1 MAQGRLRF
9 IIALGLLTSC
19 VGTAGTYA
27 QSSADPAKDVVYV
40 AGTRDNAVFV
50 VDGRSEALITSIDV
64 GVRPIYVAFTPN
76 GRFAYVTNNGDPN
89 EPTPGTVTVIDA
101 ILHVPLKTITVGIL
115 PTGVAATPDGRFV
128 YVGNYGSGTVSVIST
143 LSDRVV
149 GTIDV
154 GPGPDGVTITP
165 DGRQAY
171 VANLGSNSISV
182 IDVAS
187 NTVVSTIATG
197 GAAPREI
204 AFTPDGAF
212 AYVTHIFSNDIAVID
227 TRSQTLVSKVQ
238 VGTFH
243 DGIAHRPD
251 APQVYAVSNGTTVAG
266 APLTIIDTVTNTVVD
281 QRPVGR
287 LLFDIAFSDDG
298 SRAYISGEDL
308 YVLDVATTSV
318 VATIPAGG
326 VGVAVRPVLP
336 QVNDLTSLVVD
347 TTACCADS
355 QFTISATFT
364 NTSTSSIG
372 VPFFDVVT
380 LTGDNVLDNADHA
393 PAGVGATL
401 TPDVGDDAV
410 LSPGESCTVRFVI
423 RLATRNPFQFFV
435 NVRGQPR

>member
-89 EPTPGTVTVIDA
+89 EPAPGTVTVIDA
-101 ILHVPLKTITVGIL
+101 ILHVPLKTITVGVL

-243 DGIAHRPD
+243 DGIAHRARRASGLRRQQRHDGRGCP
-251 APQVYAVSNGTTVAG
+251 
-266 APLTIIDTVTNTVVD
+266 VD
-281 QRPVGR
+281 YHRYHHEYTRRCSGPSGGC
-287 LLFDIAFSDDG
+287 LFDIAFSDDG
-298 SRAYISGEDL
+298 SRAYRLGRRHL
-308 YVLDVATTSV
+308 RA
-318 VATIPAGG
+318 
-326 VGVAVRPVLP
+326 RR
-336 QVNDLTSLVVD
+336 
-347 TTACCADS
+347 
-355 QFTISATFT
+355 
-364 NTSTSSIG
+364 
-372 VPFFDVVT
+372 
-380 LTGDNVLDNADHA
+380 GD
-393 PAGVGATL
+393 
-401 TPDVGDDAV
+401 DVGCCHDSCRRRWSGCPSCAATGQRLDITRGRHNSLLHG
-410 LSPGESCTVRFVI
+410 LSVHD
-423 RLATRNPFQFFV
+423 
-435 NVRGQPR
+435 